1 MPRSPSIGDRPLAW
15 LSSSCRRR
23 AIAWK
28 YSVPSCRACE
38 SSFDGSSQDESPA
51 WDHRPGASM
60 DIEAWVDCA
69 RRNLLQRTDY
79 PLIDSTEI
87 DMDRALSEAWA
98 SEDSGATLLRSY
110 TVTNPDDIAVRFV
123 ILNFLYRLVHWY
135 DADDDD
141 DVVEVE

>member
-1 MPRSPSIGDRPLAW
+1 
-15 LSSSCRRR
+15 
-23 AIAWK
+23 
-28 YSVPSCRACE
+28 
-38 SSFDGSSQDESPA
+38 
-51 WDHRPGASM
+51 M
-60 DIEAWVDCA
+60 DIEAWVDWA

-141 DVVEVE
+141 DVVEVEHGFDFEACLAQFYADLAAFVTLSDVAAITIPSALAGKS